1 MPASIVFRGD
11 PASAYVVAGFLR
23 TSGFRL
29 VEVIPAVTP
38 YPAGPL
44 RHGFVRVEER
54 GSEAERLLGEQRLDR
69 PLESGE
75 FSMPTRLFAA
85 CLAWSLVLTGV

>member
-11 PASAYVVAGFLR
+11 PASAYVIAGFLR

-29 VEVIPAVTP
+29 VEVIPAVTL
-38 YPAGPL
+38 YPVGPL

-54 GSEAERLLGEQRLDR
+54 ASEARRLLDEQRLDR
-69 PLESGE
+69 PLDAGE
-75 FSMPTRLFAA
+75 FSMPVRLLAA
-85 CLAWSLVLTGV
+85 YLAWTTVAGGI